1 MVANMFWMLL
11 RFYCTLLVRTFAPR
25 EGEIALPN
33 EEDVHLRRYSR
44 RYRVK
49 RGWVKNLWIGSSV
62 LMLCF
67 PLLPFILAVSLFTS
81 FLSFAI
87 LDETA

>member
-1 MVANMFWMLL
+1 MLVVFI
-11 RFYCTLLVRTFAPR
+11 RFYCTLFVRAFMPA
-25 EGEIALPN
+25 EGEICLP
-33 EEDVHLRRYSR
+33 DPDDAHTRRYTR
-44 RYRVK
+44 AYRLK
-49 RGWVKNLWIGSSV
+49 RGWVKNLWIGACL

-67 PLLPFILAVSLFTS
+67 PLVPFVLILALLTS

>member
-1 MVANMFWMLL
+1 MIWALI
-11 RFYCTLLVRTFAPR
+11 RFYCTLLVRSFFPQ
-25 EGEIALPN
+25 ENEIVKPDPA
-33 EEDVHLRRYSR
+33 DSHLRRYTRS
-44 RYRVK
+44 YKLK
-49 RGWVKNLWIGSSV
+49 RGWVKNLWIGTSL

-67 PLLPFILAVSLFTS
+67 PLLPFVLALGLLSS

>member
-1 MVANMFWMLL
+1 M
-11 RFYCTLLVRTFAPR
+11 RTFQPR
-25 EGEIALPN
+25 EDEIRLPDPN
-33 EEDVHLRRYSR
+33 DAHRRRYTR
-44 RYRVK
+44 RYRLK
-49 RGWVKNLWIGSSV
+49 RGWVKNLWIGTAL

-67 PLLPFILAVSLFTS
+67 PLLPVVLALGLLSA